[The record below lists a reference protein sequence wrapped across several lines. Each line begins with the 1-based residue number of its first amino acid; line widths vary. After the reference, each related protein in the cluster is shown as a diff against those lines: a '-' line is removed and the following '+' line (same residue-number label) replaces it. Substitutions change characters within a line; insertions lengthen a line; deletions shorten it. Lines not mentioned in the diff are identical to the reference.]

1 VINACFPL
9 CAMSPPCGAVAAKDA
24 GRTPT
29 CNHSGIQGALEP
41 RREG

>member
-1 VINACFPL
+1 
-9 CAMSPPCGAVAAKDA
+9 MAAKDA